1 MSGDLDLKR
10 MLAEIFV
17 EDDKQRAGEDA
28 FERRIAEL
36 QAQRRDNPQLVHKT
50 FETPRR
56 AIQAAQPQ
64 QQPDSDGIIP
74 LPAHVQKRWA
84 EWADQRADNRIKVA
98 LADFKKMLGEKLSS
112 EFDKILKDIAAS
124 MGSDYRDLNEKIIA
138 LQCEVGALRV
148 DLEVRDAA
156 QIIDLPDWRGKRA
169 NG

>member
-1 MSGDLDLKR
+1 
-10 MLAEIFV
+10 
-17 EDDKQRAGEDA
+17 
-28 FERRIAEL
+28 
-36 QAQRRDNPQLVHKT
+36 
-50 FETPRR
+50 
-56 AIQAAQPQ
+56 
-64 QQPDSDGIIP
+64 
-74 LPAHVQKRWA
+74 VQKRWA
-84 EWADQRADNRIKVA
+84 EWADQRAENRIKVA